1 MARKNRTTPDTWRW
15 GIYLVI
21 GVLFMAVVVFFSG
34 WRALRTT
41 EARFCQILDFVKS
54 QSTSFEKYN
63 DTVVAKTLRR
73 TAVSVHQLAQD
84 PALDLSDPQC
94 LNRQAE
100 LLWLTGISVLSP
112 DGTLLCESTT
122 NGIGYAWFGDQ
133 LKNDMVLDVFSYP
146 QKTYLKRV
154 LLEDGSAVDV
164 AAHRAESKE
173 VILLAYR
180 YTPAEFIEGTAL
192 SIQSVL
198 DGYSVETSG
207 TLFIVQNNQVIAS
220 NRPELIGQD
229 AADSPPVREIRKAG
243 AAKTLTHTHDWNG
256 SGCYFGMYCHG
267 RSFDLYAY
275 TDEKS
280 VFRESFPLILMALAG
295 YILLVMV
302 LWVLRRRSVQEME
315 QQKKEQEKKYQAQLE
330 EQNRKLEIALQHEG
344 AANRAKR
351 EFLFNMSHDIRTP
364 MNAIIGF
371 TSLAATHI
379 DNKEQVLDYLKKIS
393 TSSQHLLSL
402 INDVLDMS
410 RIESGKVKIE
420 EKAVHLPDL
429 VHDVRSIIQPDVSAK
444 RLSLFIDTMDVEN
457 EDIIT
462 DPMRLNQILLN
473 ILSNAIKFTPTG
485 GTISIR
491 IAQKNGAPKG
501 RGCYEFRIKDNGI
514 GMSEEF
520 QKHIFEAFSREES
533 STVSGIQGTGLGMSI
548 TKNIV
553 DMMGGAIQIDSTPGK
568 GTCFDVFLEFRIN
581 EETMAGSKPGAPD
594 SADASARLAGMKLL
608 CAEDNALN
616 AEILKSILE
625 LWHVSCDIYPNGKE
639 LCDAFASAR
648 PGDYDLILMDIQMP
662 VMNGYEA
669 TRTIRNSSNPL
680 GQTIPIIA
688 MTANAFADDVQQSLD
703 AGMNAHLSK
712 PIDIDK
718 LYQTLQTMFG

>member
-1 MARKNRTTPDTWRW
+1 MAHKNKPISDTWRW
-15 GIYLVI
+15 GLYLVI
-21 GVLFMAVVVFFSG
+21 GVLFMAGVVFFSS
-34 WRALRTT
+34 WQALRAT

-54 QSTSFEKYN
+54 QSTSFEKHN
-63 DTVVAKTLRR
+63 DTIVAKALRR
-73 TAVSVHQLAQD
+73 TAVSVHQLAQA

-100 LLWLTGISVLSP
+100 LLWLTGISVLAP

-122 NGIGYAWFGDQ
+122 NGIGYAQFGEQ
-133 LKNDMVLDVFSYP
+133 LKNDAVLDVFAYP

-180 YTPAEFIEGTAL
+180 YTPAEFVEGTAL

-220 NRPELIGQD
+220 NRPELIGQN
-229 AADSPPVREIRKAG
+229 AADSPPVQEIRKAG
-243 AAKTLTHTHDWNG
+243 AAETLTHTHDRNG
-256 SGCYFGMYCHG
+256 SGCYVGMYCHG

-302 LWVLRRRSVQEME
+302 LRVLRRRSVQEME

-379 DNKEQVLDYLKKIS
+379 DN
-393 TSSQHLLSL
+393 
-402 INDVLDMS
+402 
-410 RIESGKVKIE
+410 
-420 EKAVHLPDL
+420 
-429 VHDVRSIIQPDVSAK
+429 
-444 RLSLFIDTMDVEN
+444 
-457 EDIIT
+457 
-462 DPMRLNQILLN
+462 
-473 ILSNAIKFTPTG
+473 
-485 GTISIR
+485 
-491 IAQKNGAPKG
+491 
-501 RGCYEFRIKDNGI
+501 
-514 GMSEEF
+514 
-520 QKHIFEAFSREES
+520 RE
-533 STVSGIQGTGLGMSI
+533 
-548 TKNIV
+548 
-553 DMMGGAIQIDSTPGK
+553 
-568 GTCFDVFLEFRIN
+568 
-581 EETMAGSKPGAPD
+581 
-594 SADASARLAGMKLL
+594 
-608 CAEDNALN
+608 
-616 AEILKSILE
+616 
-625 LWHVSCDIYPNGKE
+625 
-639 LCDAFASAR
+639 
-648 PGDYDLILMDIQMP
+648 
-662 VMNGYEA
+662 
-669 TRTIRNSSNPL
+669 
-680 GQTIPIIA
+680 
-688 MTANAFADDVQQSLD
+688 
-703 AGMNAHLSK
+703 
-712 PIDIDK
+712 
-718 LYQTLQTMFG
+718 